1 MLFVSSS
8 ASLLLA
14 AVEVFVV
21 VVLVVLLAARRGRLE
36 LSRFMT
42 SEMAFLC
49 GPAALVVSEVDDLDA
64 SCCGVR

>member
-14 AVEVFVV
+14 VEVVVV
-21 VVLVVLLAARRGRLE
+21 VVLLLLAARRGRLG
-36 LSRFMT
+36 LSRLMT

-49 GPAALVVSEVDDLDA
+49 GPVVVSEVDDLDA

>member
-1 MLFVSSS
+1 MVSSS

-14 AVEVFVV
+14 VEVVVVV
-21 VVLVVLLAARRGRLE
+21 VVLLLLLAARRGRLE

-49 GPAALVVSEVDDLDA
+49 GPAVVVSEVDDLDA
-64 SCCGVR
+64 SCCGLR